1 MKEDSPD
8 NSAEQEPTAQE
19 ARGLIEQ
26 AFLLGVGAAALT
38 KDKVQSVIDDFVARG
53 RLSDED
59 GRTMVA
65 KLAERGREEVRTATS
80 GLDRLLRGA
89 YRDLGLGTKNDLEDI
104 DFRLRQIEHRLYLLE
119 SREDRC
125 TGDKAS

>member
-1 MKEDSPD
+1 MAEDTPGDSVEREPAA
-8 NSAEQEPTAQE
+8 SAV
-19 ARGLIEQ
+19 RGLIEH

-38 KDKVQSVIDDFVARG
+38 KDRLQGVVDDFVARG

-59 GRTMVA
+59 GRSMVD
-65 KLAERGREEVRTATS
+65 KLAERSREEARTVMS
-80 GLDRLLRGA
+80 RLDRSLQGT
-89 YRDLGLGTKNDLEDI
+89 YKDLGLGTKSDLEDI
-104 DFRLRQIEHRLYLLE
+104 DFRLRQIEHRLQLLE